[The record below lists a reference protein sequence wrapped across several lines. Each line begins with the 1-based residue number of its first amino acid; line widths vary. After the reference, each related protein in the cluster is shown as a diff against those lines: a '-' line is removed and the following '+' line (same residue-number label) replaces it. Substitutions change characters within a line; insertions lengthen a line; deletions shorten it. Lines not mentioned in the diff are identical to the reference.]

1 MLGIIGK
8 LIRFLFSILLI
19 PVCIAV
25 TMSFYNCLSGIK
37 SLPQSSLYFLS
48 GVLAYCLMHL
58 LLFKPD
64 FLYVFGHESMH
75 AITTF
80 LSGGKASSM
89 KVSSKEGSVKTT
101 KPNFFV
107 ILAPYIIPS
116 YTVLIAVLY
125 FILILFTQ
133 VQNFLKIFIF
143 LIGFTLMLHLS
154 YTAESIRQ
162 KQSDLIKTGYLFS
175 LSFIY
180 IINVSLVFFI
190 LTLLVREVSFLS
202 FLSSSYEI
210 SSEIYFG
217 LFKQLFL

>member
-25 TMSFYNCLSGIK
+25 TISFYNGISEVK
-37 SLPQSSLYFLS
+37 SLSQSNLYFLS

-64 FLYVFGHESMH
+64 FLYVLGHEFMH
-75 AITTF
+75 AVTTF
-80 LSGGKASSM
+80 ISGGKAGSM

-107 ILAPYIIPS
+107 ILAPYIIPP
-116 YTVLIAVLY
+116 YTVLIAILY
-125 FILILFTQ
+125 FILMLFAQ
-133 VQNFLKIFIF
+133 AQNFLKIFIF

-175 LSFIY
+175 FSFIY
-180 IINVSLVFFI
+180 IINMSLVFFI
-190 LTLLVREVSFLS
+190 LTLLNKEISFLS

-217 LFKQLFL
+217 VFKQFFL